1 MTMRNCMLRYKCKNF
16 GTDKCTNYCYPY
28 VFMHSTNGK
37 GGFWATRNV
46 PKRYSN
52 CFMNNLNIEEQNPR
66 VYRKLQVYVENIL
79 SRIQDYGKGIYLVG
93 ATGTG
98 KTSTAIT
105 ILNEYLVARVIQHL
119 KGEKKIEVN
128 PVLFIKLSSFQN
140 VYNSQFRG
148 SPFIQNQNSDRYFVI
163 KNNMKT
169 VELLVLDD
177 IAIRTA
183 TETFQNEMYEIID
196 YRDTEGLAT
205 IFTSN
210 ETYEG
215 LEECL
220 GERIRSRIEGMCGRQ
235 ILIKGEDRRVGG
247 LWQWE

>member
-1 MTMRNCMLRYKCKNF
+1 MSLENCILKRRCKNYE
-16 GTDKCTNYCYPY
+16 TDKCSNYCYPY
-28 VFMHSTNGK
+28 VFMHSTDGK

-46 PKRYSN
+46 PRRYSN
-52 CFMNNLNIEEQNPR
+52 CFLDNLDIKEENPK
-66 VYRKLQVYVENIL
+66 VYKAVEVYVENVL
-79 SRIQDYGKGIYLVG
+79 DRVQNSGRGIYFVG

-105 ILNEYLVARVIQHL
+105 ILNEYLLARVIQHL

-148 SPFIQNQNSDRYFVI
+148 SPLTQNQNADKYFLI
-163 KNNMKT
+163 KNKMKI

-177 IAIRTA
+177 IALRNC
-183 TETFQNEMYEIID
+183 TESFQNEMYEIID
-196 YRDTEGLAT
+196 YRATEGLAT
-205 IFTSN
+205 LFTSN
-210 ETYEG
+210 ETYVG

-220 GERIRSRIEGMCGRQ
+220 GERIKSRIEGMCGKPV
-235 ILIKGEDRRVGG
+235 LIKGEDRRVGG
-247 LWQWE
+247 LWQ

>member
-1 MTMRNCMLRYKCKNF
+1 MTMENCILRKRCKNF
-16 GTDKCTNYCYPY
+16 GTDKCSNYCYPY
-28 VFMHSTNGK
+28 VFMHSTDGK

-52 CFMNNLNIEEQNPR
+52 CFLDNLEIEKDNPKSYKKVVTYIEHVIDFVLGR
-66 VYRKLQVYVENIL
+66 GQ
-79 SRIQDYGKGIYLVG
+79 GMYLVG

-148 SPFIQNQNSDRYFVI
+148 SSIVQNQNSDKYFIV
-163 KNNMKT
+163 KNNMKI

-177 IAIRTA
+177 IALRNA
-183 TETFQNEMYEIID
+183 TEAFQNEMYEIID

-220 GERIRSRIEGMCGRQ
+220 GERIRSRVEGMCGKQ
-235 ILIKGEDRRVGG
+235 ILIKGADRRSGG
-247 LWQWE
+247 LWR